1 MRVAEGDE
9 VDGLRLRPSP
19 TVLPPSPVLDLV
31 DFFCPALQ
39 HSVVVV
45 VLPQPVVLGARKAGV
60 LLELLEPLHKKLPL
74 VLEVLIKALKFLV
87 QDVAFAENEGD
98 GLNHFADL
106 KGLQVLPHCV

>member
-1 MRVAEGDE
+1 MRVAKGDE
-9 VDGLRLRPSP
+9 VDSLRLRPSP
-19 TVLPPSPVLDLV
+19 TVLTPSPVLDLV
-31 DFFCPALQ
+31 DFFYPALQ

-45 VLPQPVVLGARKAGV
+45 VLSQPVVLGARKAGV

-74 VLEVLIKALKFLV
+74 VLEVLIEALKLLV

-106 KGLQVLPHCV
+106 KGLQVLPRCV